1 MLDQLTDR
9 FARIVKQVRG
19 QARLTEANTQE
30 MLREVRLALLEA
42 DVALPVVRDFVNRV
56 REESLG
62 QEVVGSLTPGQAL
75 VGVVHRE
82 LGRLMGAGLPA
93 RERELNLAVQPPAVI
108 LMAGLQGA
116 GKTTTTGKLGRWL
129 RIDRRKK
136 VLAVS
141 ADVYRPAAIAQ
152 LESVCQQAEIEFFPT
167 PPDARPVDIVQA
179 AVAHAR
185 RHLLDVVLVD
195 TAGRTTVDEA
205 MMEEIGQ
212 LHAALKPIETLF
224 VVDAMLGQD
233 ALNTA
238 QAFGARLP
246 LTGIIITKLDGDA
259 RGGVAL
265 SVTQVTGKPIKF
277 AGTGEKLTGLEPFD
291 AERMAGRVLG
301 MGDIVALVEE
311 VKNSVD
317 VGAAEKLAKRMQ
329 SGARFDLNDFRDQI
343 SQMRRMGGLGG
354 MMDKLPAQF
363 SQAAGKVDPRDAD
376 RQVRRMEGILNSMT
390 PGERNKPELLKASR
404 KRRIASGA
412 GVPVQDVNRMLAQ
425 FDQMSTLMKQMR
437 KGGMGKMMRAL
448 GSMGGLPGG
457 GPRR

>member
-82 LGRLMGAGLPA
+82 LARLMGAALPA
-93 RERELNLAVQPPAVI
+93 RDRELNLAVQPPAVI

-129 RIDRRKK
+129 RTERRKK

-152 LESVCQQAEIEFFPT
+152 LESVCRQAEIEFFPT

-246 LTGIIITKLDGDA
+246 LTGIVITKLDGDA

-277 AGTGEKLTGLEPFD
+277 AGTSEKLTGLEPFD

-301 MGDIVALVEE
+301 MGDIVALVDE
-311 VKNSVD
+311 VKNAVD

-354 MMDKLPAQF
+354 MMDKLPAQL
-363 SQAAGKVDPRDAD
+363 SQAAGKVDPRDAE

-390 PGERNKPELLKASR
+390 PGERSKPELLKASR
-404 KRRIASGA
+404 KRRIAVGA
-412 GVPVQDVNRMLAQ
+412 GVAVQDVNRMLTQ

-437 KGGMGKMMRAL
+437 KGGLGKMMRAL
-448 GSMGGLPGG
+448 GTMGGVPGG